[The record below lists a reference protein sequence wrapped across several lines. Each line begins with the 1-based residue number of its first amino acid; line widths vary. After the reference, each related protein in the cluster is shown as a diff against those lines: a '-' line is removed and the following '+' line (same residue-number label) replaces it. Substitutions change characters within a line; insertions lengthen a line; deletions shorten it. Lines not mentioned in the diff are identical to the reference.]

1 MNRTP
6 LLRPLRDNGATLYVF
21 PSASEDIGLN
31 LDSRSTSVALSHY
44 ALLNL
49 PETPFDNE
57 GWATQLQNYVM
68 NFETLLLNN
77 KNYNYQEYHTVT
89 ERVFFHWL
97 TNEDIFGNK
106 KLNLIDEETDFYYI
120 EDSSKY
126 ADKTRLIQCFGSID
140 AGNSLSTEFGMFN
153 ETYLNIPTSYGNG
166 PVIFSHVQDPSES
179 NYILGKKYKDTSDT
193 LQGRDNDII
202 NSLKILKDTTPKYD
216 EQASETEGSVNCYKA
231 TDAFEIVKDPVLIQ
245 KAINKIL
252 KKQHNESTD
261 GEYQEK
267 LLNSYDDINV
277 DISEQFKDTMFDITS
292 QPCEFNFNAILLY
305 YSVYDQTDPTK
316 APYAINLFG
325 IIFLDGTQSIGSGSD
340 GSESTTTYKI
350 QGLTKRKSYSSYNA
364 SNFFGNSYSFRINV
378 KTLSVYD
385 NTDAVIQ
392 DNTTMSSISSV
403 DFSDVISNLNRAI
416 DTMNTNVQT
425 TMAIQDQYM
434 QILRYYDDQKTIIDD
449 ISTKVNGFING
460 SATSSFNSNLIRT
473 NEIRPLLQEPD
484 PAKGQDIRIQLTRCS
499 TDYTDAMAGELTK
512 YIPPIII
519 TNTYEAANIPM
530 VFKPLIDVNTYDD
543 ETGIWTNS
551 MEKISDIIDNLE
563 IKYYTIENVVHQYID
578 IPKTLVESYG
588 LKNLQKDFDV
598 NLEEQDTSKYK
609 VNYINYDTLIPLILS
624 YIKQLKTEIETL
636 KNNNS

>member
-179 NYILGKKYKDTSDT
+179 NYILGKKYKDTSNT

-202 NSLKILKDTTPKYD
+202 NSLKILKVTTPKYD

>member
-179 NYILGKKYKDTSDT
+179 NYILGKKYKDTSNT

-598 NLEEQDTSKYK
+598 NLEEQDSSKYK

>member
-179 NYILGKKYKDTSDT
+179 NYILGKKYKDTSNT

-202 NSLKILKDTTPKYD
+202 NSLKILKVTTPKYD

-350 QGLTKRKSYSSYNA
+350 QGLTKRKSYSSYN
-364 SNFFGNSYSFRINV
+364 V
-378 KTLSVYD
+378 KYLIDNNCKLSGYISVFLTHD
-385 NTDAVIQ
+385 QAE
-392 DNTTMSSISSV
+392 SIS
-403 DFSDVISNLNRAI
+403 
-416 DTMNTNVQT
+416 
-425 TMAIQDQYM
+425 
-434 QILRYYDDQKTIIDD
+434 
-449 ISTKVNGFING
+449 
-460 SATSSFNSNLIRT
+460 FNA
-473 NEIRPLLQEPD
+473 Q
-484 PAKGQDIRIQLTRCS
+484 
-499 TDYTDAMAGELTK
+499 
-512 YIPPIII
+512 
-519 TNTYEAANIPM
+519 
-530 VFKPLIDVNTYDD
+530 
-543 ETGIWTNS
+543 
-551 MEKISDIIDNLE
+551 
-563 IKYYTIENVVHQYID
+563 
-578 IPKTLVESYG
+578 
-588 LKNLQKDFDV
+588 
-598 NLEEQDTSKYK
+598 
-609 VNYINYDTLIPLILS
+609 
-624 YIKQLKTEIETL
+624 
-636 KNNNS
+636 